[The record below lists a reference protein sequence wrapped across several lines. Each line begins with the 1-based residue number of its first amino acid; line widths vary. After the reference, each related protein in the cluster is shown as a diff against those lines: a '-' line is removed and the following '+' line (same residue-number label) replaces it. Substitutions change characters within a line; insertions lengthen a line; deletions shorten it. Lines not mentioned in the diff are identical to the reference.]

1 MNKVEY
7 LMNIRDAS
15 NASIFTYFFNK
26 KIKSYHNIFFFF
38 LQTCVSIRM
47 IDNITHSYQFNK
59 RADFCLSRSL
69 FRRS

>member
-38 LQTCVSIRM
+38 FANMCQYSN
-47 IDNITHSYQFNK
+47 D
-59 RADFCLSRSL
+59 
-69 FRRS
+69 